1 MNTNTMVVKVALS
14 EASSNFDMLYSYKV
28 PTELET
34 STSVGVRVSVPFGKS
49 NMLCIAMV
57 LEVSYVREVPSNYKS
72 IYSVEDAKPLLNFE
86 QIQLIYHLVDTTF
99 CTYYD
104 AIRTMLPATYTIK
117 VANYY
122 GYNSSLADG
131 WFLDQDEMEFLDVLS
146 SKKDS
151 ISVSKYIEKHK
162 NSIVVKSLI
171 EKKIIY
177 IQRVVDSKSIDMKS
191 KIISLSDEYILNK
204 DRFKL
209 SDAQKRVLK
218 FIEDNGTVSCK
229 EAEYTCRVSNKTINY
244 LERCN
249 AIDVFEYQSENFQD
263 VSSTSK
269 QSMPILTS
277 KQSEVFNSIASSMNF
292 KKSECFL
299 LHGVTGSGKTAIF
312 ERLIEKCLNED
323 KTAIL
328 LVPEIS
334 LTPQMVARFKGAF
347 GNKVALIHSGLSLKQ
362 REDEYCR
369 IRDGLANIVI
379 GTRSAIFVPL
389 QNVGIIIMDEE
400 GESSYKSE
408 RSPRYSTK
416 DIAKFRCKYHNCVLV
431 LASATPSV
439 ESYYLAKKGVYKL
452 LTLDTRYNN
461 QELPSTT
468 LVDMR
473 KERQSGNYLEI
484 SNKLMVELLRNLE
497 NGEQSILLLNRRGY
511 NTSIMCTDCGKV
523 VECVKCSVPLTYHK
537 ANHSLMCHYCGYS
550 IDEIRTCP
558 NCRSSNLRYTGSGT
572 QKIAEEVSKVFPTA
586 RVLRMDADTTYSR
599 YSHEKAFK
607 SFANG
612 EYDIMLG
619 TQMVGKGLDFP
630 NVTLVGVI
638 SADAMLYT
646 GDFRSYEKTFS
657 LITQVIGRC
666 GRGDALGRAI
676 VQTYNPE
683 HYIIPLAIQ
692 QDYIGFY
699 TEEVALRKL
708 NLFPPICDICTIGIS
723 STDEFTVQ
731 KGCTSMMHI
740 IKSVVDATKYKY
752 PLRVMSPIKFTH
764 ERIDGKFRYKI
775 VIKCKNNQEFRNLIK
790 SILKEFYKHSIN
802 NLHIFVDINGDVY

>member
-1 MNTNTMVVKVALS
+1 MVVKVALS
-14 EASSNFDMLYSYKV
+14 EANSSFDILYAYKV

-34 STSVGVRVSVPFGKS
+34 STSVGVRVSVPFGTS
-49 NMLCIAMV
+49 NRLAVAMV
-57 LEVSYVREVPSNYKS
+57 LEVLYMENIPSNYKT
-72 IYSVEDAKPLLNFE
+72 IHSVEDTKPILNSE
-86 QIQLIYHLVDTTF
+86 QVQLIYHLVDTTF
-99 CTYYD
+99 CTYYE
-104 AIRTMLPATYTIK
+104 AIRTILPATYTMK
-117 VANYY
+117 VSNSY
-122 GYNSSLADG
+122 GYNSTLVDG
-131 WFLDQDEMEFLDVLS
+131 WFLDQDEMDFLEVLI

-151 ISVSKYIEKHK
+151 VSISKYIDKHK

-171 EKKIIY
+171 DKGIIF
-177 IQRVVDSKSIDMKS
+177 INRVVDSKSIDVKS
-191 KIISLSDEYILNK
+191 KMISLSDEYILNK
-204 DRFKL
+204 DNFKL
-209 SDAQKRVLK
+209 SDAQKRVIK

-229 EAEYTCRVSNKTINY
+229 EAEYSCRVSNKTINH
-244 LERCN
+244 LERCK
-249 AIDVFEYQSENFQD
+249 AIDVFEYQSDNYED
-263 VSSTSK
+263 ISTPYRSTSL
-269 QSMPILTS
+269 ILTS
-277 KQSEVFNSIASSMNF
+277 QQKEVFNSICTSMDLR
-292 KKSECFL
+292 KSECFL
-299 LHGVTGSGKTAIF
+299 IHGITGSGKTAIF
-312 ERLIEKCLNED
+312 EKLIEKCIKEG

-334 LTPQMVARFKGAF
+334 LTPQMVSRFRGSF
-347 GNKVALIHSGLSLKQ
+347 GKRVALIHSGLSLKQ

-369 IRDGLANIVI
+369 IRDGLADIVI

-389 QNVGIIIMDEE
+389 KNIGIIIMDEE

-416 DIAKFRCKYHNCVLV
+416 DIAKFRCKNHNCVLV

-452 LTLDTRYNN
+452 LTLNKRYNN

-473 KERQSGNYLEI
+473 KERQSGNHLEL
-484 SNKLMVELLRNLE
+484 SNKLMLELLKNLE

-511 NTSIMCTDCGKV
+511 NTSIMCTECGKV
-523 VECVKCSVPLTYHK
+523 IECEKCSVPLTYHK

-550 IDEIRTCP
+550 IDEVKTCP
-558 NCRSSNLRYTGSGT
+558 NCNSSNLKYIGSGT
-572 QKIAEEVSKVFPTA
+572 QKVAEEVAKVFPTA
-586 RVLRMDADTTYSR
+586 KILRMDADTTYSR

-612 EYDIMLG
+612 EYDILLG

-666 GRGDALGRAI
+666 GRGDRLGRAI
-676 VQTYNPE
+676 LQTYNPE

-692 QDYIGFY
+692 QDYLGFY
-699 TEEVALRKL
+699 NEEIALRKL
-708 NLFPPICDICTIGIS
+708 NLFPPMCDICTIGLS
-723 STDEFTVQ
+723 STDELTVQ
-731 KGCTSMMHI
+731 KGCNNLMYI
-740 IKSVVDATKYKY
+740 IKSVIDSTDYKY
-752 PLRVMSPIKFTH
+752 PLRVMNPIKFTH
-764 ERIDGKFRYKI
+764 ERIDGKFRYKV
-775 VIKCKNNQEFRNLIK
+775 VIKCKNNQSFRSLIND
-790 SILKEFYKHSIN
+790 ILKEFYKHSII
-802 NLHIFVDINGDVY
+802 NLHIFIDINGDVY